1 MTRPSGPH
9 LSPDEIDAWLAGTLA
24 QEWQQHLDHCQACL
38 ELARAEREIVDQVAA
53 LPLLSPTTEFAERVM
68 AAVVVP
74 DPFAIRSLQATQRR
88 LFATRKSIAFAAS
101 LALLLLGSMAGSI
114 IWSLSHQEALAS
126 IGGWLVSQGG
136 QVAWL
141 SVRGVASNLIEQPW
155 YDGIRLAGGE
165 PGSPRARLGA
175 GVSRLSGRGFRPAPP
190 SGSPDPAGGPCGH
203 LIGCWL
209 WSP

>member
-24 QEWQQHLDHCQACL
+24 QEWQQHLDQCQACL
-38 ELARAEREIVDQVAA
+38 EWATAEREIVDQITA
-53 LPLLSPTTEFAERVM
+53 LPLLSPTAGFADGVM

-88 LFATRKSIAFAAS
+88 LFATRKSLAIAAS

-114 IWSLSHQEALAS
+114 AWTLANQATLAS
-126 IGGWLVSQGG
+126 IGSWLMTEGS

-141 SVRGVASNLIEQPW
+141 SLRGVASNLIEQPW
-155 YDGIRLAGGE
+155 YHTLRSLAESPGRLAFASALASFAYLGGVFAL
-165 PGSPRARLGA
+165 RRLLTLPTQQVA
-175 GVSRLSGRGFRPAPP
+175 HAS
-190 SGSPDPAGGPCGH
+190 
-203 LIGCWL
+203 I
-209 WSP
+209 